1 MANNKKDLR
10 MIKTKRAI
18 DAAFTELLREKG
30 FEAMTIKDIAEAA
43 LINRGTFYKHYLDK
57 YDLLDAYEN
66 TLLQGF
72 AHILTRNIED
82 EQHPLSIGMPKKI
95 ATEMFQYVD
104 DNADKIITLFNN
116 HGGNQFEYKVRTY
129 MFDYYET
136 HSHQLIDENKLRVDR
151 HYLIAYI
158 TNAHVGLM
166 RTWVENGRKESSE
179 TLADTLEILTV
190 NGPFY
195 AAGLID

>member
-1 MANNKKDLR
+1 MTHDKLDLR

-18 DAAFTELLREKG
+18 DAAFTQLLREKG

-66 TLLQGF
+66 TLLEDF
-72 AHILTRNIED
+72 VHILTRNIEE

-95 ATEMFQYVD
+95 AAEMFQYVD

-116 HGGNQFEYKVRTY
+116 HGGNQFEYKVRSY
-129 MFDYYET
+129 MFDYYHT

-151 HYLIAYI
+151 NYLIAYI

-166 RTWVENGRKESSE
+166 RSWVENGRKESSE
-179 TLADTLEILTV
+179 ALADTLEMLTV